1 MNISSLAI
9 ARPYAAWATGD
20 LERMLLLG
28 EGGHAVADA
37 ALLAPPPASEVDRLI
52 DVAREL
58 WQRRLERDRGAA
70 MLTPTAVR
78 QYLRDYLATA
88 TCELFLVVYLDHDH
102 RLIATEEAFRGTLSH
117 CSVHPREIVK
127 RALQLNAAAVLFAHN
142 HPSGVAELS
151 RPDELL
157 TRSLNDVLR
166 QVEVRLLDHIIVAG
180 SATVS
185 FVERGLL

>member
-9 ARPYAAWATGD
+9 ARPYAAWTTGD

-28 EGGHAVADA
+28 EGGHVVADA
-37 ALLAPPPASEVDRLI
+37 AVAALPPASEVDRLI

-58 WQRRLERDRGAA
+58 WLRGLERERGVA
-70 MLTPTAVR
+70 LRTPQCVR
-78 QYLRDYLATA
+78 QYLRDYLAAA
-88 TCELFLVVYLDHDH
+88 TCELFLVVYLDHEH
-102 RLIATEEAFRGTLSH
+102 RPIATEEAFRGTLSH

-127 RALQLNAAAVLFAHN
+127 RALQLNASAVVLAHN
-142 HPSGVAELS
+142 HPSGVAEPS

-157 TRSLNDVLR
+157 TRNLKDVLE
-166 QVEVRLLDHIIVAG
+166 QVEVRLLDHVIVAG
-180 SATVS
+180 PATVT